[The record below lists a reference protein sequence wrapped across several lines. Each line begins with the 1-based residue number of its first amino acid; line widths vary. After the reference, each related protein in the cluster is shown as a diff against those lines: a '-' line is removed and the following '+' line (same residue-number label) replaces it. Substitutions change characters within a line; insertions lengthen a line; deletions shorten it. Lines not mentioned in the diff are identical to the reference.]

1 MPDNERLFSRLFGR
15 RPSLSDSPRSAVVA
29 SQSAVNG
36 PPPMEP
42 LALVIPPDHIS
53 LRLLRAHV
61 RRWDWMHRSQDSLR
75 LASGDMSLFDY
86 TLAQRQRNARY
97 RLIARADKGET
108 ITEDDLIEVMG
119 ADFNLG
125 STEVAMILDAD
136 RDVRRSQER
145 ADDRGRWQKAVDDHS
160 NGGTHR
166 PDRGP
171 DGPGGGSSRAG
182 TSGQPVTG
190 GAAFNNDSP
199 KLRDEDMGTLV
210 FAAQSTSSD
219 SAASLTDWLDDDPTS
234 LVRSLRADDML
245 THAEARGDVLYEATV
260 CAWARTTIVAR
271 TIVEVDLP
279 NAVRRWLADDVALR
293 AAEGDQD
300 TLDAYFSDAARE
312 SEALHRAAWIDA
324 VSRTDGRASAAAAS
338 PVPGVTTA
346 AQIGAPAMRPGEFK
360 LVDAQDAV
368 SSLHTS
374 IRSLRRK
381 DAQTDLGIQDSDA
394 VHTRRRSDSSPDES
408 ESVTESI
415 LSFGPGFESPPM
427 GEQDEEWK
435 QYQRNEE
442 YEFLPGDVTNDI
454 APPTRLDIGGIW
466 DEPAPAAPS
475 QHEAHQK
482 APSFRSRVR
491 RSNAP
496 SAEPNQDDLACLPRS
511 ADEAA
516 GPAVFVRGRRVDAIF
531 RYVKDDLVTL
541 QIGGE
546 TRTVQGPLHREG
558 GGAAVIEPDGTK
570 RHYVNGA
577 LSREDGPAIEA
588 PDPSQDVYAI
598 NGTVKPLDL
607 PPTLLADR
615 VFRRRLFR
623 GWERAGFP
631 INAELQ
637 ARALLAVMPSEERE
651 PIIANLRA
659 SSDQQDIHFA
669 ANADALYGRPE
680 VTVSAETD
688 VDPVTE
694 VPPLPP
700 SLAPHTE
707 DDFDDFYESLIPDG
721 PNID

>member
-1 MPDNERLFSRLFGR
+1 
-15 RPSLSDSPRSAVVA
+15 
-29 SQSAVNG
+29 
-36 PPPMEP
+36 
-42 LALVIPPDHIS
+42 
-53 LRLLRAHV
+53 
-61 RRWDWMHRSQDSLR
+61 
-75 LASGDMSLFDY
+75 MSLFDY

-145 ADDRGRWQKAVDDHS
+145 ADDRGRWQKAVDDHG

-171 DGPGGGSSRAG
+171 DDPGGGSSRAG
-182 TSGQPVTG
+182 TPGQPITG
-190 GAAFNNDSP
+190 GAAASSDSP
-199 KLRDEDMGTLV
+199 RLRDEDMGTLV
-210 FAAQSTSSD
+210 FAAQSTSGD

-234 LVRSLRADDML
+234 LVRSLRADAML
-245 THAEARGDVLYEATV
+245 THADARGDVLYEATV
-260 CAWARTTIVAR
+260 CAWARTTIAAR

-293 AAEGDQD
+293 SAEGDQD
-300 TLDAYFSDAARE
+300 ALDAYFSDAARE
-312 SEALHRAAWIDA
+312 SESLHRAAWIDA

-346 AQIGAPAMRPGEFK
+346 AQIGSPAMRPGEFK
-360 LVDAQDAV
+360 LVDAHDAV
-368 SSLHTS
+368 SSLYTS

-381 DAQTDLGIQDSDA
+381 DAQADLGIQDTDA
-394 VHTRRRSDSSPDES
+394 VSARRRSDSPQES
-408 ESVTESI
+408 ESGPEFGSSV
-415 LSFGPGFESPPM
+415 GPGFDSPPM
-427 GEQDEEWK
+427 GEQDEEWSPD
-435 QYQRNEE
+435 QRSEEYESLAGDVGEQREGWTQNQKNEE
-442 YEFLPGDVTNDI
+442 YEFPAGDVAKDL

-475 QHEAHQK
+475 RQEPPHPK

-496 SAEPNQDDLACLPRS
+496 SVHPKQDDLAGLPRS

-541 QIGGE
+541 QTGSE
-546 TRTVQGPLHREG
+546 TRTVQGPLHRDG

-607 PPTLLADR
+607 PPALLADR
-615 VFRRRLFR
+615 QFRGRLFR
-623 GWERAGFP
+623 AWERAGFP
-631 INAELQ
+631 VNAELQ

-659 SSDQQDIHFA
+659 SSDKQDSRFA
-669 ANADALYGRPE
+669 ANADALYGRPF
-680 VTVSAETD
+680 VAECTEKE
-688 VDPVTE
+688 VDPATE

-707 DDFDDFYESLIPDG
+707 DDFDDFCESLMPDG
-721 PNID
+721 PSTD